1 MAMIDR
7 KKFSENFVYLDKEV
21 IVEIIDIFLN
31 EYRERLKT
39 LQDNISAMDWTN
51 LKFNAHSLKG
61 VIANFMDP
69 QTIELSRTLDERAK
83 LQDVNGLQ
91 ELYNNLK
98 TATESLVAE
107 LLDFKKELT

>member
-1 MAMIDR
+1 MIDR
-7 KKFSENFVYLDKEV
+7 KKFNENFVYLDKEV

-31 EYRERLKT
+31 EYKERLKT
-39 LQDNISAMDWTN
+39 LQDNISAMDWAN

-69 QTIELSRTLDERAK
+69 QTIELSRALDERAK
-83 LQDVNGLQ
+83 LQDDNGLQ
-91 ELYNNLK
+91 ELYTNLK

-107 LLDFKKELT
+107 LLDLKKELT